1 MSQVKDIID
10 AIGHRLPDT
19 NNLYP
24 ALNRAVRMIAKRL
37 MYHDASMVRGSLSV
51 TIAADSSSGSM
62 PSDYWGLVDKPYLST
77 ETRYLQPVPDPRYK
91 LLYSSNSQ
99 PRYYEIVGT
108 TINLYPGWTAGGTIN
123 GDYWTRPTKLTSP
136 TDTMPFSEMFD
147 DAIEEALLVIY
158 TGQDTG
164 ALQNIIYKSVD
175 EIAPYLDKQATYR
188 PEDQMNLDVLTNEWG
203 N

>member
-10 AIGHRLPDT
+10 SIGHRLPDK

-37 MYHDASMVRGSLSV
+37 MYHDSSLVRGSLSV
-51 TIAADSSSGSM
+51 TISAASASGTM
-62 PSDYWGLVDKPYLST
+62 PSDYWGLVGKPYIST
-77 ETRYLQPVPDPRYK
+77 ETRYLEPVPDPRYK
-91 LLYSSNSQ
+91 LLYSSNSK

-108 TINLYPGWTAGGTIN
+108 TINLYPGWTAGGTIA
-123 GDYWTRPTKLTSP
+123 GTYWTRPTKLTSP
-136 TDTMPFSEMFD
+136 MDTVPFNELFD
-147 DAIEEALLVIY
+147 DAIEEALLVTY
-158 TGQDTG
+158 AGQDVS

-175 EIAPYLDKQATYR
+175 EVVPYLDKQAPYR
-188 PEDQMNLDVLTNEWG
+188 AEDAMNLDVLTNEWG

>member
-10 AIGHRLPDT
+10 SIGHRLPDK

-37 MYHDASMVRGSLSV
+37 MYHDASMVRGSLAV
-51 TIAADSSSGSM
+51 TITAASSSGSL
-62 PSDYWGLVDKPYLST
+62 PSDYWGLVGKPYIST
-77 ETRYLQPVPDPRYK
+77 ETRYLEPVPDPRYK
-91 LLYSSNSQ
+91 LLYSENSK

-123 GDYWTRPTKLTSP
+123 GDYWARPTKLTSP
-136 TDTMPFSEMFD
+136 TDTVPFNEMFD
-147 DAIEEALLVIY
+147 DAIEESLLASY
-158 TGQDTG
+158 TGQDVSV
-164 ALQNIIYKSVD
+164 LENIIYKSVD
-175 EIAPYLDKQATYR
+175 EIVPYIDKQAAYR
-188 PEDQMNLDVLTNEWG
+188 PQNQMNLDILTNERG